1 MWVESEVG
9 HGSVFHFTTTFRHAT
24 MPVLDPR
31 RPGQQ
36 ALKGFAALI
45 VDDNNINRNILGE
58 MLTNWRMNPTLVDGG
73 VSALEALEAAHRAG
87 HAFPVVLLDAQMP
100 GMDGF
105 ALARRIR
112 ENSALAGA
120 VILMLSSYRGLAD
133 VARSHDLGID
143 VFLTKPI
150 GQSELLDA
158 ILLALG
164 VHAVEDGLIEAPASI
179 KNKPKARRLNIL
191 LAEDNPVNQKLAV
204 RLLEK
209 EGHKVVLATTGREA
223 LNAWEQGSPPGF
235 DIVLMDI
242 QMPEMDGMEA
252 TAAIREREKSSGRHL
267 PIVAMT
273 AHAMRGD
280 RERCLAGGMD
290 GYISKP
296 IHPRNLFAEIER
308 CLAGIQKSAT
318 MSENPSQPGEQLERA
333 SLLERV
339 EGDHELLAEMIHLF
353 LGEAPRQLEAMR
365 NALQQGDMLELE
377 RSAHSMKGAAGNL
390 SAAAMASAALQL
402 EQNAK
407 NGDAEAAKTSLA
419 ILEGAVERLLPVLAD
434 LCHGVSK

>member
-1 MWVESEVG
+1 M
-9 HGSVFHFTTTFRHAT
+9 
-24 MPVLDPR
+24 
-31 RPGQQ
+31 
-36 ALKGFAALI
+36 
-45 VDDNNINRNILGE
+45 
-58 MLTNWRMNPTLVDGG
+58 
-73 VSALEALEAAHRAG
+73 
-87 HAFPVVLLDAQMP
+87 
-100 GMDGF
+100 
-105 ALARRIR
+105 
-112 ENSALAGA
+112 
-120 VILMLSSYRGLAD
+120 
-133 VARSHDLGID
+133 
-143 VFLTKPI
+143 FLTKPI

-235 DIVLMDI
+235 DIALMDI

-267 PIVAMT
+267 PIIAMT

-318 MSENPSQPGEQLERA
+318 MSENPSQPGEQLDRA

-353 LGEAPRQLEAMR
+353 LGEAPRLLEAMR

-390 SAAAMASAALQL
+390 SAHATASAALQL

-407 NGDAEAAKTSLA
+407 NGDAESAKTSLA

-434 LCHGVSK
+434 LCQGVSK